1 MSLALAVAVL
11 VIGGVLFFVGIA
23 GQFRLGKRR
32 RQGVA
37 HTQDRAGARIVLTL
51 GSIVIGL
58 WLIIASA
65 AGILHANSH
74 RTPANPGGGDP
85 SAAH

>member
-1 MSLALAVAVL
+1 MSLASAIAVL
-11 VIGGVLFFVGIA
+11 VIGGLLFFVGIV
-23 GQFRLGKRR
+23 GQFVLGKRR
-32 RQGVA
+32 RQGVT
-37 HTQDRAGARIVLTL
+37 HKQDRAGARIVLTL

-74 RTPANPGGGDP
+74 HTPANLGGGDP
-85 SAAH
+85 RASH